1 VPGSDLPRPGT
12 PEIEPNRSS
21 AVLATDPIDP
31 TDPTDPSGTVGR
43 LDVIELRRYTL
54 RPGRRDEL
62 IELFDREFVETQE
75 ETGMAVLGQ
84 FRDLD
89 DPDRF
94 VWLRGFR
101 DMAARHRALTA
112 FYGGPVWAEH
122 GPRAKA
128 TMVDSDDVH
137 LLRPLSAGTGFTV
150 APSRRP
156 PAGAPAPEGFV
167 TATVWSFPPGRE
179 DGIALV
185 RDGLLPVL
193 HETGPAPLA
202 VLTTETAH
210 NTFTAL
216 PVHTG
221 KNVAA
226 VFSSYPDES
235 AHRRHL
241 AAVRSLPLARDE
253 ILPGI
258 EREQTAA
265 CWTLRLTPTGRSL
278 IC

>member
-1 VPGSDLPRPGT
+1 MP
-12 PEIEPNRSS
+12 
-21 AVLATDPIDP
+21 ATDPAS
-31 TDPTDPSGTVGR
+31 PSAVTEAAVVVGR
-43 LDVIELRRYTL
+43 LTVIELRRYTL

-122 GPRAKA
+122 GPRANA

-137 LLRPLSAGTGFTV
+137 LLRPLSPGTGFTV
-150 APSRRP
+150 PSSRRP
-156 PAGAPAPEGFV
+156 PAGAPAPDRFV
-167 TATVWSFPPGRE
+167 TATVRFFPPGTE

-202 VLTTETAH
+202 VLTTETAP
-210 NTFTAL
+210 NTFARL

-221 KNVAA
+221 TNVVA

-235 AHRRHL
+235 ACRRHL
-241 AAVRSLPLARDE
+241 AAVRAHPRARDE
-253 ILPGI
+253 VLPGI

-265 CWTLRLTPTGRSL
+265 PWTLRLAPTARSL
-278 IC
+278 IS